1 MINSDNKRIN
11 WIDSIKGFG
20 IILVVLGHTSGI
32 DIYLY
37 KFIYSFHMPLFFILS
52 GYLWNYKK
60 YRVFSFRDIFLKKFK
75 LYILPY
81 FFFAIVN
88 LILQILWRIIILRDM
103 LSISE
108 IYNYLFGILYCYADV
123 QHMPN
128 CSPIWFLMCLFLS
141 SILFWLLLKYFRKY
155 ALIISCMFALLSYA
169 IYLFIDFRIPLNF
182 STALMAVLFMY
193 LGLKLRELSILEKL
207 VSKRIFVIF
216 MIIIGVFLSQIND
229 VVGMNENNYGYLLLF
244 IITSIFLSVSFLFL
258 FKNVD
263 VLDNKIFNIFG
274 RNTML
279 VIGFNYFIRDFS
291 TEIYYLI
298 PILRDY
304 EISSLVSFLFTI
316 AIIFVMI
323 LLCEKTKRIIQKTM
337 RGN

>member
-1 MINSDNKRIN
+1 MIKSDNKRIN

-20 IILVVLGHTSGI
+20 IILVVLGHTFGI
-32 DIYLY
+32 NIHLY

-52 GYLWNYKK
+52 GYLWNYQK
-60 YRVFSFRDIFLKKFK
+60 YRVCSFKDILLKKFK
-75 LYILPY
+75 SYIIPY

-88 LILQILWRIIILRDM
+88 LILQILWHIVFLREM

-108 IYNYLFGILYCYADV
+108 ICNYLLGILYCYADV

-128 CSPIWFLMCLFLS
+128 CSPIWFLMCLFIS
-141 SILFWLLLKYFRKY
+141 SILFWLLLRYLRKY
-155 ALIISCMFALLSYA
+155 ALMLSCMSVCLSYV

-182 STALMAVLFMY
+182 STVLMSVPFMY
-193 LGLKLRELSILEKL
+193 LGLKVKELSILERL

-216 MIIIGVFLSQIND
+216 MIIIGIFLSQIND
-229 VVGMNENNYGYLLLF
+229 VVGMNENNYGYLILF
-244 IITSIFLSVSFLFL
+244 IITSTFLSVSFLFL
-258 FKNVD
+258 FKNID
-263 VLDNKIFNIFG
+263 VLDNKIFNILG

-279 VIGFNYFIRDFS
+279 VIGFNYFIRDLL

-304 EISSLVSFLFTI
+304 EISSTVSFLFTI

-323 LLCEKTKRIIQKTM
+323 FLYEKTKKIIQKKL
-337 RGN
+337 